1 MTALA
6 PVQWARFADLP
17 PYTLYS
23 ALRLRFAVFGVEQ
36 FCLYEDM
43 DGRDAEPSTWH
54 AWVEEGGEVVSYL
67 RVLNEP
73 GDQVIGRVVTARHAR
88 GRGLGR
94 LLMDSALERCA
105 RPLRIEAQT
114 YLLDWYAS
122 FGFVPRG
129 PEYLEDGIP
138 HTPML
143 LR

>member
-1 MTALA
+1 MSA
-6 PVQWARFADLP
+6 VQWARFDELAP
-17 PYTLYS
+17 STLYS
-23 ALRLRFAVFGVEQ
+23 ALRLRFAVFGIEQ

-43 DGRDAEPSTWH
+43 DGRDAEPATWH
-54 AWVEEGGEVVSYL
+54 GWVEEGGAVVSYL

-73 GDQVIGRVVTARHAR
+73 GDQVIGRVATAPGHR

-94 LLMDSALERCA
+94 ALMESALERCA
-105 RPLRIEAQT
+105 RPVRLEAQT

-143 LR
+143 LPG